1 MAMNGMAATH
11 NPHATRTA
19 IEVLKSGGAA
29 IDAAVAAAA
38 VLAVVEP
45 QQTGIGGDC
54 FVIMA
59 RKGADDIVAYNGS
72 GRTPREL
79 PQADR
84 AIAAGALDD
93 LSPHAVTVPGAVD
106 AWTRLV
112 AHHCR
117 KEMAELLAPALAF
130 ARDGFTV

>member
-1 MAMNGMAATH
+1 MAMNGMAAAH

-19 IEVLKSGGAA
+19 IEVLQAGGAA

-59 RKGADDIVAYNGS
+59 RNGTNEIVAYNGS
-72 GRTPREL
+72 GRAPLHVHWISWSRAVARWMIRARIPSQFQARLTPG
-79 PQADR
+79 R
-84 AIAAGALDD
+84 ALSGTMGAK
-93 LSPHAVTVPGAVD
+93 T
-106 AWTRLV
+106 
-112 AHHCR
+112 
-117 KEMAELLAPALAF
+117 
-130 ARDGFTV
+130 